1 MPRESVAVAATPE
14 EERDVHEV
22 RCSVSGMPIPAIPL
36 WYADVRVR
44 FVSDASRTRS
54 GAARLAEVAEEEP
67 EEEEET
73 EEPDAELSLED
84 ASEELVIDG
93 IELDMD
99 ESLEADAEEESTEEV
114 PVKEEV

>member
-1 MPRESVAVAATPE
+1 MPRESVAFAATPE

-44 FVSDASRTRS
+44 FVSDAARTRS
-54 GAARLAEVAEEEP
+54 GAMRLAEVIEEEAD
-67 EEEEET
+67 EEET

-84 ASEELVIDG
+84 ASDELVVDD
-93 IELDMD
+93 IELDLD
-99 ESLEADAEEESTEEV
+99 ETIEAESEEEPEEV
-114 PVKEEV
+114 VAAV

>member
-44 FVSDASRTRS
+44 FVSDAARTRS
-54 GAARLAEVAEEEP
+54 GAVRLAEVVE

-73 EEPDAELSLED
+73 EEPDAELALED
-84 ASEELVIDG
+84 TGEELVGDDMEIDLG
-93 IELDMD
+93 EP
-99 ESLEADAEEESTEEV
+99 LEAETEEEPEEV
-114 PVKEEV
+114 AVAAV